1 MPRVETEFWMKR
13 VLKKLSFQREAKL
26 LRVLDIFSG
35 SGCIGIAL
43 LKNIKNCRM
52 DFVDID
58 ERAIKQIK
66 INLKLNLP
74 RTEPKVLVRGKI
86 PKNRY
91 RIYQSNIFEKLK
103 NKKYNFIFANPPYV
117 ARERLKEV
125 QPSVLKYEPKIALF
139 GGKNGLFYI
148 KKFFKEAKNFLAG
161 NGVIFL
167 EFSPEQKED
176 IKEILDKQ
184 GYRKYQFFKDQFKKY
199 RYLRCSQ

>member
-1 MPRVETEFWMKR
+1 MKR